1 MRKNITLNI
10 LFIFKRINKL
20 SLVSFLVLFNSLY
33 PIDPLNTSIDK
44 GNVPQKAALH
54 IIGKWQILSNN
65 CDVLNCQFYPS
76 CSNYMSRSIIE
87 FGIFNGTVVGLD
99 RIIRCNP
106 AAIGYHLSKDNPRF
120 YSDGRLIDL
129 VPYDYNIRLNS
140 KFSYYSIIPGY
151 GRFKSGRRFDGLISS
166 ITIFSSMYIANTM
179 IINENYLT
187 GSLFTVIGFLF
198 WWSDFYGSS
207 NYHYN
212 L

>member
-33 PIDPLNTSIDK
+33 PLDSLNTSIDK

-120 YSDGRLIDL
+120 YPR
-129 VPYDYNIRLNS
+129 
-140 KFSYYSIIPGY
+140 YSICSRWHALGSPLASPLVGGPLAVRWQLGARDI
-151 GRFKSGRRFDGLISS
+151 RASS
-166 ITIFSSMYIANTM
+166 
-179 IINENYLT
+179 
-187 GSLFTVIGFLF
+187 
-198 WWSDFYGSS
+198 
-207 NYHYN
+207 
-212 L
+212 